1 MRILVL
7 APQPFYQER
16 GTPIAVKLA
25 VETLAAKLL
34 REGTR
39 PDPIDLLVY
48 GEGIDVQIPGVRIIR
63 LRTPRWLRGIR
74 PGISC
79 KKLLCDILFF
89 IQSMALLWRARSDQ
103 YDVIH
108 AVEESV
114 FIAWLAKHLCGIP
127 YVYDMDSSLA
137 LQLTEKWWWCKP
149 GLALLQYLEGLA
161 IRGSISVAPV
171 CDALHAIAVRQGSV
185 STIML
190 RDVSLLPQTERALV
204 DRSKLYGVP
213 IEPSEQLIVYV
224 GNLESYQGIDLLL
237 EAFAVASPRHS
248 SARLVIVGGTPA
260 AVEIYRSK
268 ARRLACDSRVL
279 FLGPRPVQELASFL
293 QSADILVSPRIK
305 GNNTPMKVYSY
316 LHSGTALLATDLP
329 THRQVLDDSIA
340 LLAPPNPTEFAAALE
355 KLLTAPDLRTRLGE
369 TARQTAQNLYTVEA
383 FEAQMGA
390 LYDDVARAVQKA
402 APALE
407 TQRVHNQ

>member
-1 MRILVL
+1 
-7 APQPFYQER
+7 
-16 GTPIAVKLA
+16 
-25 VETLAAKLL
+25 
-34 REGTR
+34 
-39 PDPIDLLVY
+39 
-48 GEGIDVQIPGVRIIR
+48 
-63 LRTPRWLRGIR
+63 
-74 PGISC
+74 
-79 KKLLCDILFF
+79 
-89 IQSMALLWRARSDQ
+89 
-103 YDVIH
+103 
-108 AVEESV
+108 
-114 FIAWLAKHLCGIP
+114 
-127 YVYDMDSSLA
+127 MDSSLA